1 MFQTQPLSTA
11 QASAS
16 LPRMP
21 DAGLSTMGN
30 TVSTAFRAGSLP
42 ATSLQVILDNLEKK
56 NDNYI
61 G

>member
-56 NDNYI
+56 R
-61 G
+61 